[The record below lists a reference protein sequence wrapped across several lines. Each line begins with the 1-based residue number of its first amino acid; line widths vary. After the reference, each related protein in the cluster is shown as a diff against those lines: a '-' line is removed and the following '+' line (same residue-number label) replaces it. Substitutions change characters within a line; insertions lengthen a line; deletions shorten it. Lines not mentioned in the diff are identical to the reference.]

1 MIVCADNLVEFSDAI
16 QATFPKTKVQKCI
29 IHQIR
34 NSIRFV
40 GYKDLKAVTT
50 DLKPIYKASTEELA
64 LEALR
69 CIFITLL
76 SDKKVFKYFLTSV
89 LEESFG
95 VPKFTKRI
103 PVLFKI
109 IHCLSNSIMDHVRFE
124 PFIKRL

>member
-29 IHQIR
+29 VHQIR

-76 SDKKVFKYFLTSV
+76 SDKKAFKYFRTSV

-95 VPKFTKRI
+95 VPQFTKRI